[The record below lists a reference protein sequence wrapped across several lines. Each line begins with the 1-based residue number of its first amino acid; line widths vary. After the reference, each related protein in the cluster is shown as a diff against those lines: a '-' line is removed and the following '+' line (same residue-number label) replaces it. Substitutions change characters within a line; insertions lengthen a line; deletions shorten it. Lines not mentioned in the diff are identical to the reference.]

1 MGKLCCKNE
10 DFEEDDY
17 DGNYPILSDMI
28 KYKDLLLPP
37 YTSMGDK
44 FYEKLE
50 KKYNFLKKIKLSD
63 FLISLANFSKR
74 NMTLTDSYSKKY
86 EFSMNDEFFEEDF
99 CQEYFQVF
107 LENKIFKHESL
118 YEFSGKNEI
127 ISNNIFKRGLLIMH
141 KGLAKKLVQNAK
153 ENENGNVELNENN
166 IIKKKDI
173 ICFGLLYCGGR
184 KKKKVK
190 LLFNLFKE
198 NDVIKSSEKFSRCL
212 LSLFLIASYCI
223 LDAKIILSRQNKEI
237 GKIKKDDFKKLIDC
251 AQLRDSQNLV
261 KVTNKLIFGEDLSK
275 SLSFGEFKNLFTLN
289 KNKSLGF
296 LLSPSGI
303 RYMLQ
308 ENNV

>member
-1 MGKLCCKNE
+1 
-10 DFEEDDY
+10 
-17 DGNYPILSDMI
+17 MI

-86 EFSMNDEFFEEDF
+86 EFSMNDKFFEEDF
-99 CQEYFQVF
+99 YQDYFQAF

-141 KGLAKKLVQNAK
+141 KGLAKKLVQNTK
-153 ENENGNVELNENN
+153 ENENGNVEVNENN

-198 NDVIKSSEKFSRCL
+198 NDVIKSSEKFSRFL